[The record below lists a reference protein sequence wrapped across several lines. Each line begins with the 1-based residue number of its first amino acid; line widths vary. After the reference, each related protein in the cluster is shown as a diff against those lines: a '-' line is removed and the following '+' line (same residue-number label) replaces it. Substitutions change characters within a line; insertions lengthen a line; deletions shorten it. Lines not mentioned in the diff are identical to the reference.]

1 MGKRNCSSPSSL
13 KTYVLMLSRE
23 FPGYHP
29 RCGQPT
35 EFRSKYGKGVKKHT
49 LRANAE
55 LWERR
60 AAEVNAGRAV
70 LSVRQWS
77 GRPYEKG
84 SHQEEIFRLT
94 RLGTQRVTLLY
105 RHYGPG
111 VCRLPYLAEVHS
123 GRYHPKVTDLD
134 VLASND
140 GLSCEDFRHWFPHR
154 GDAGE
159 DFHGVILHFT
169 DMRY

>member
-84 SHQEEIFRLT
+84 SHPEEK
-94 RLGTQRVTLLY
+94 
-105 RHYGPG
+105 
-111 VCRLPYLAEVHS
+111 VHS